1 MKRIIFLIPLL
12 IMQNVFAQGVEPKDW
27 GLKAFHI
34 KDAQLGDINFYVT
47 EEGIDQEKPLLFIAQ
62 GSGGLPTM
70 ILVQYGE
77 KSLQLGTVPPDVIMR
92 FSDQFHVAYMGKAG
106 TPFCDTVKVEEVKP
120 MEILENYQPSEEYIQ
135 KCGLEWQVQ
144 ASLLVIDSLCNMLA
158 ISGDKVIALGV
169 SEGGRVV
176 PRLAVENKKI
186 THLVCMVS
194 GGLNHFYDNI
204 INKRIDAATGKFS
217 HQEAQEIIDSLFC
230 EFEKIYSDPQSTEKS
245 WYGHPYKR
253 WASFCTDIPLD
264 HLVQLDI
271 PIYFLSGSADRSQPV
286 LQADYI
292 KLEFLRLGKTNLT
305 YRVLPGCEH
314 SLYEVVV
321 EDGKERGISHR
332 DEAFGMVV
340 DWIKSN

>member
-1 MKRIIFLIPLL
+1 
-12 IMQNVFAQGVEPKDW
+12 
-27 GLKAFHI
+27 
-34 KDAQLGDINFYVT
+34 
-47 EEGIDQEKPLLFIAQ
+47 
-62 GSGGLPTM
+62 M

-120 MEILENYQPSEEYIQ
+120 REILENYQPSEVYIQ

-144 ASLLVIDSLCNMLA
+144 ASLLVIDSLCNMLP
-158 ISGDKVIALGV
+158 ISGNKVIALGV

-186 THLVCMVS
+186 THLVCMLS
-194 GGLNHFYDNI
+194 GGLNQFYSSI
-204 INKRIDAATGKFS
+204 INKRIDAATGKLS
-217 HQEAQEIIDSLFC
+217 HQEAQVIVDSLFGVY
-230 EFEKIYSDPQSTEKS
+230 EKIYRDPHSTEKS
-245 WYGHPYKR
+245 WYGHPYQR
-253 WASFCTDIPLD
+253 WASFCTDIPLEN
-264 HLVQLDI
+264 LVQLEI
-271 PIYFLSGSADRSQPV
+271 PIYMLSGSADRNAPV

-340 DWIKSN
+340 DWIESN

>member
-1 MKRIIFLIPLL
+1 MKKIIFLIPLL
-12 IMQNVFAQGVEPKDW
+12 FVQHVFAQGVEPKDW

-47 EEGIDQEKPLLFIAQ
+47 DEGIDQEKPLLFIAQ

-77 KSLQLGTVPPDVIMR
+77 KSLQLGTVPPDLIMR

-120 MEILENYQPSEEYIQ
+120 REILENYQPSEEYIQ

-144 ASLLVIDSLCNMLA
+144 ASLLVIDSLCNMLP
-158 ISGDKVIALGV
+158 ISGNKVIALGV

-194 GGLNHFYDNI
+194 GGLNQFYSSI
-204 INKRIDAATGKFS
+204 INKRIDAATGKLS
-217 HQEAQEIIDSLFC
+217 HQEAQVIVDSLFGVY
-230 EFEKIYSDPQSTEKS
+230 EKIYSDPHSTEKS
-245 WYGHPYKR
+245 WYGHPYQR
-253 WASFCTDIPLD
+253 WASFCTDIPLE
-264 HLVQLDI
+264 HLAKLDI
-271 PIYFLSGSADRSQPV
+271 PIYFLSGSADRNAPV

-340 DWIKSN
+340 DWIESN

>member
-1 MKRIIFLIPLL
+1 MRKTIFLIPLL
-12 IMQNVFAQGVEPKDW
+12 LIQNVFAQGVEPEDW

-34 KDAQLGDINFYVT
+34 KDEHLGEINFYVT
-47 EEGIDQEKPLLFIAQ
+47 EQGIDQKKPLLFLVQ

-70 ILVQYGE
+70 IFVQYGE
-77 KSLQLGTVPPDVIMR
+77 SSRKLGTVPPDLIKS
-92 FSDQFHVAYMGKAG
+92 FSDRFHIAYLGKAG
-106 TPFCDTVKVEEVKP
+106 TPFCDTVKVEKFNP
-120 MEILENYQPSEEYIQ
+120 MHILENYQPTEEYIQ
-135 KCGLEWQVQ
+135 RCGLEWQVQ
-144 ASLLVIDSLCNMLA
+144 ASSLVIDSLSRMLP

-186 THLVCMVS
+186 THLVCMLS

-204 INKRIDAATGKFS
+204 INKRIDASTGKLS
-217 HQEAQEIIDSLFC
+217 HREAQGIIDSLFC
-230 EFEKIYSDPQSTEKS
+230 VFEKIYSDPHSTDNS

-253 WASFCTDIPLD
+253 WASFCTDIPLEQ
-264 HLVQLDI
+264 LVQLEI
-271 PIYFLSGSADRSQPV
+271 PIYLLSGSADRNQPV

-305 YRVLPGCEH
+305 YCVLPGCEH

-321 EDGKERGISHR
+321 EDGKEKGISHR

-340 DWIKSN
+340 DWIESN

>member
-1 MKRIIFLIPLL
+1 MKKIIFLIPLL
-12 IMQNVFAQGVEPKDW
+12 IIQNVFAQGVEPKNW

-120 MEILENYQPSEEYIQ
+120 REILENYQPSEVYIQ

-144 ASLLVIDSLCNMLA
+144 ASLLVIDSLCNMLP
-158 ISGDKVIALGV
+158 ISGNKVIALGV

-186 THLVCMVS
+186 THLVCMLS
-194 GGLNHFYDNI
+194 GGLNQFYSSI
-204 INKRIDAATGKFS
+204 INKRIDAATGKLS
-217 HQEAQEIIDSLFC
+217 HQEAQVIVDSLFGVY
-230 EFEKIYSDPQSTEKS
+230 EKIYRDPHSTEKS
-245 WYGHPYKR
+245 WYGHPYQR
-253 WASFCTDIPLD
+253 WASFCTDIPLEN
-264 HLVQLDI
+264 LVQLEI
-271 PIYFLSGSADRSQPV
+271 PIYMLSGSADRNAPV

-340 DWIKSN
+340 DWIESN

>member
-1 MKRIIFLIPLL
+1 MKKIIFLIPLL
-12 IMQNVFAQGVEPKDW
+12 FVQHVFAQGVEPKDW

-34 KDAQLGDINFYVT
+34 KDAQLGDISFYVT
-47 EEGIDQEKPLLFIAQ
+47 DEGIDQEKPLLFIAQ

-77 KSLQLGTVPPDVIMR
+77 KSLQLGTVPPDLIMR

-106 TPFCDTVKVEEVKP
+106 TPFCDTIKVEEVKP
-120 MEILENYQPSEEYIQ
+120 REILENYQPSEEYIQ

-144 ASLLVIDSLCNMLA
+144 ASLLVIDSLCNMLP

-194 GGLNHFYDNI
+194 GGLNQFYSSI
-204 INKRIDAATGKFS
+204 INKRIDAATGKLS
-217 HQEAQEIIDSLFC
+217 HQEAQVIVDSLFGVY
-230 EFEKIYSDPQSTEKS
+230 EKIYSDPHSTEKS
-245 WYGHPYKR
+245 WYGHPYQR
-253 WASFCTDIPLD
+253 WASFCTDIPLE
-264 HLVQLDI
+264 HLAKLDI
-271 PIYFLSGSADRSQPV
+271 PIYVLSGSADRNAPV

-321 EDGKERGISHR
+321 EDGKEKGISHR
-332 DEAFGMVV
+332 DEAFSMVV
-340 DWIKSN
+340 KWIETN

>member
-1 MKRIIFLIPLL
+1 MKKIIFLIPLL
-12 IMQNVFAQGVEPKDW
+12 FVQHVFAQGVEPKDW

-47 EEGIDQEKPLLFIAQ
+47 DEGIDQEKPLLFIAQ

-77 KSLQLGTVPPDVIMR
+77 KSLQLGTVPPDLIMR

-120 MEILENYQPSEEYIQ
+120 REILENYQPSEEYIQ

-144 ASLLVIDSLCNMLA
+144 ASLLVIDSLCNMLP
-158 ISGDKVIALGV
+158 ISGNKVIALGV

-176 PRLAVENKKI
+176 PRLAVENKNI

-194 GGLNHFYDNI
+194 GGLNQFYSSI
-204 INKRIDAATGKFS
+204 INKRIDAATGKLS
-217 HQEAQEIIDSLFC
+217 HQEAQVIVDSLFGVY
-230 EFEKIYSDPQSTEKS
+230 EKIYSDPHSTEKS
-245 WYGHPYKR
+245 WYGHPYQR
-253 WASFCTDIPLD
+253 WASFCTDIPLE
-264 HLVQLDI
+264 HLAELDI
-271 PIYFLSGSADRSQPV
+271 PIYVLSGSADRNAPV

-321 EDGKERGISHR
+321 EDGKEKGISHR